1 MADSPSTPE
10 IVIMAA
16 GGVAL
21 LGSFLPFVDVGG
33 EFGVTISAWGDG
45 LLPIATYVAIFG
57 VLQALAV
64 ALPRFA
70 GMDVPRNVAGFT
82 LLQVHLALGFFSAL
96 IMIGYLIV
104 NDAKGIGFWLM
115 FLAAAGLLAGAVL
128 LQREGSRPGTG
139 PAPRSPF

>member
-21 LGSFLPFVDVGG
+21 LGSFLPFVDIGG

-82 LLQVHLALGFFSAL
+82 LLQVHLALGFFSSL
-96 IMIGYLIV
+96 IMVGYLIV

-128 LQREGSRPGTG
+128 LQREGTRPGTG

>member
-21 LGSFLPFVDVGG
+21 LGSFLPFIDAGG
-33 EFGVTISAWGDG
+33 EFGGTSSAWGEG

-96 IMIGYLIV
+96 IMVGFLIL